1 MAEKSG
7 GIRMIPAVLV
17 IEDELPMRRVLR
29 SALGGQG
36 YRVWEAGSVNEGL
49 SAFASRSPQA
59 VLLDLGLPDG
69 EGFEVVERIRE
80 TSEVPIVVISARGEE
95 RDQVRALDGGAN
107 DYVTKPFREAE
118 LFARLRAVL
127 RTAGRALRHAE
138 TLTIGP
144 LKIQC
149 FERRVFRDELEIQ
162 LTPTEFNLLQVL
174 AREAGRVITHRQLL
188 RQVWGAEFV
197 EDVQYLRVFMKQL
210 RHKLER
216 DATRPQLLLTTPGV
230 GYRLRPPD

>member
-1 MAEKSG
+1 
-7 GIRMIPAVLV
+7 MIPAVLV

-36 YRVWEAGSVNEGL
+36 YRVWEAGSVEEGL

-118 LFARLRAVL
+118 LFARLRAAL
-127 RTAGRALRHAE
+127 RSAARASRHAE

-144 LKIQC
+144 LRIQC
-149 FERRVFRDELEIQ
+149 FERRVFMDEVEIQ
-162 LTPTEFNLLQVL
+162 LTPTEFSLLQVL

-188 RQVWGAEFV
+188 RQVWGAAYV
-197 EDVQYLRVFMKQL
+197 DDVQYLRVFMKQL
-210 RHKLER
+210 RQKLER
-216 DATRPQLLLTTPGV
+216 DPLHPQLLVTTPGV
-230 GYRLRPPD
+230 GYRLRPLD

>member
-1 MAEKSG
+1 
-7 GIRMIPAVLV
+7 MIPAVLV

-36 YRVWEAGSVNEGL
+36 YRVWEAGTVEEGL
-49 SAFASRSPQA
+49 SAFAVRSPQV

-69 EGFEVVERIRE
+69 EGFEVVERIRD
-80 TSEVPIVVISARGEE
+80 TSAVPIIVISARGDE

-118 LFARLRAVL
+118 LFARLRSAL
-127 RTAGRALRHAE
+127 RGAARVSRHAE

-144 LKIQC
+144 LRIHC
-149 FERRVFRDELEIQ
+149 YERRVYMADVEIE
-162 LTPTEFNLLQVL
+162 LTPTEYNLLHSL

-188 RQVWGAEFV
+188 RQVWGPEFV

-210 RHKLER
+210 RQKLET
-216 DATRPQLLLTTPGV
+216 DPTKPQLLVTTPGV

>member
-1 MAEKSG
+1 
-7 GIRMIPAVLV
+7 MIPSVLV

-36 YRVWEAGSVNEGL
+36 YRVWEAASIEEGL
-49 SAFASRSPQA
+49 SAFAARSPQA

-118 LFARLRAVL
+118 LFARLRAAL
-127 RTAGRALRHAE
+127 RSAARASRHAE

-144 LKIQC
+144 LRIQC
-149 FERRVFRDELEIQ
+149 FERRVFMDEVEIQ
-162 LTPTEFNLLQVL
+162 LTPTEFSLLQVL
-174 AREAGRVITHRQLL
+174 ARDAGRVITHRQIL
-188 RQVWGAEFV
+188 RQVWGSAYV
-197 EDVQYLRVFMKQL
+197 DDVQYLRVFMKQL
-210 RHKLER
+210 RQKLER
-216 DATRPQLLLTTPGV
+216 DPTRPQLLVTTPGV

>member
-1 MAEKSG
+1 
-7 GIRMIPAVLV
+7 MIPAVLV
-17 IEDELPMRRVLR
+17 IEDELSMRRVLR

-36 YRVWEAGSVNEGL
+36 YRVWEAGGVAEGL
-49 SAFASRSPQA
+49 SAFAARSPQA

-69 EGFEVVERIRE
+69 EGFEVVTRIRE
-80 TSEVPIVVISARGEE
+80 TSEAPIVVISARGEE

-118 LFARLRAVL
+118 LFARLRA
-127 RTAGRALRHAE
+127 ALRSASRASRHAQ

-144 LKIQC
+144 LRVQSLD
-149 FERRVFRDELEIQ
+149 RRVFVDEVEIQ
-162 LTPTEFNLLQVL
+162 LTPTEFDLLQVL

-188 RQVWGAEFV
+188 RQVWGPEYV

-216 DATRPQLLLTTPGV
+216 DPTHPSLLVTTPGV

>member
-1 MAEKSG
+1 
-7 GIRMIPAVLV
+7 MIPAILV

-36 YRVWEAGSVNEGL
+36 YRVWEAGTVEEGL
-49 SAFASRSPQA
+49 SAFAARSPQV

-69 EGFEVVERIRE
+69 EGFEVVERIRD
-80 TSEVPIVVISARGEE
+80 SSGVPIVVISARGDE
-95 RDQVRALDGGAN
+95 RDQVRALDSGAN

-118 LFARLRAVL
+118 LFARVRAALRGAARVS
-127 RTAGRALRHAE
+127 RHAE

-144 LKIQC
+144 LRIHC
-149 FERRVFRDELEIQ
+149 YERRVYMNDVEIE
-162 LTPTEFNLLQVL
+162 LTPTEYNLLNAL

-188 RQVWGAEFV
+188 RQVWGPEFV

-210 RHKLER
+210 RHKLEPNP
-216 DATRPQLLLTTPGV
+216 TKPQLLVTTPGV